1 LTGRFQDRLWAGA
14 LQGLAGSF
22 TGLHPLSEMQQNV
35 ICSLRSMPMVDDH
48 NPTEFLLRNVWMR
61 IDDREAA
68 RVDMAESCCDP
79 RTIRYL

>member
-1 LTGRFQDRLWAGA
+1 
-14 LQGLAGSF
+14 
-22 TGLHPLSEMQQNV
+22 
-35 ICSLRSMPMVDDH
+35 MPMVDDH